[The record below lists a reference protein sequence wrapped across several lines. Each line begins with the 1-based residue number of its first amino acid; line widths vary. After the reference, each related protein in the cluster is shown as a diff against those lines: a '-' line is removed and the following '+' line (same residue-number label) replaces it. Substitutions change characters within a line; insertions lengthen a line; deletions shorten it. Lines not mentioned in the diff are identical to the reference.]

1 MHSTTHIAQPNELAT
16 AQPAPLRAVA
26 NILSYVFHPLFI
38 PTYVAAFLIYIHPS
52 CFAGTAPDEKARS
65 LTLIAINT
73 IMFPGITVLLLK
85 GLKFIDSIFLRTQKD
100 RIIPYIASGTYYF
113 WAFWVLKN
121 QAYPPLMIGFML
133 GVFIC
138 TYAALLVNIY
148 SKISMH
154 AIGMGGMLGL
164 FLIIMRSNTML
175 MTWPLAAAL
184 LIAGLVCTARLLV
197 SNHRPSEI
205 YSGLLLGIA
214 CQLIAS
220 FFV

>member
-1 MHSTTHIAQPNELAT
+1 MSIPTTIPQPTVVTE
-16 AQPAPLRAVA
+16 QPAALRVVA
-26 NILSYVFHPLFI
+26 NILSYLFHPLFI

-52 CFAGTAPDEKARS
+52 CFAGTSPDEKAKS
-65 LTLIAINT
+65 MALIAINT

-154 AIGMGGMLGL
+154 AIGMGGVLGI
-164 FLIIMRSNTML
+164 FLVIMRSNTML

-184 LIAGLVCTARLLV
+184 LLTGLVCTARLLV
-197 SNHRPSEI
+197 SSHRPKEI

-214 CQLIAS
+214 CQFIAS

>member
-1 MHSTTHIAQPNELAT
+1 MHSITNIAQPNPLSER
-16 AQPAPLRAVA
+16 QPAVLRVAA
-26 NILSYVFHPLFI
+26 NILSYIFHPLFV
-38 PTYVAAFLIYIHPS
+38 PTYIAAFLIYIHPS
-52 CFAGTAPDEKARS
+52 CFAGTGPDEKARS
-65 LTLIAINT
+65 LALIAINT

-154 AIGMGGMLGL
+154 AIGMGGILGL
-164 FLIIMRSNTML
+164 FLLIMRSNTML

-184 LIAGLVCTARLLV
+184 LLTGLVCTARLLV

-205 YSGLLLGIA
+205 YSGLLLGIV